1 MYYICLSLIIY
12 AWLSAL
18 TVCLNTHHLTTS
30 PTSLW
35 QDDWADSYDAS
46 LVSWGY
52 PAPRRMAE
60 TLAAHGVPSTA
71 AILDLGCGTGMSGEA
86 LRAHDPS
93 FSGTLTGV
101 DISQKSLDL
110 VAATKPGL

>member
-1 MYYICLSLIIY
+1 
-12 AWLSAL
+12 
-18 TVCLNTHHLTTS
+18 
-30 PTSLW
+30 
-35 QDDWADSYDAS
+35 
-46 LVSWGY
+46 
-52 PAPRRMAE
+52 MAE

-93 FSGTLTGV
+93 FSGALTGA

-110 VAATKPGL
+110 VAAMKPGL